1 MIDSRVDAAYQIE
14 SNRMNSDLPAPA
26 PSKLDVRVD
35 GDLLLVELQ
44 GEMNEAVLRLCQQR
58 MLELA
63 HETGLRRVLYDARA
77 MIAPEANLALM
88 QQELDDQL
96 GGMKLRRAIVVP
108 GTRIAYLARIA
119 FFEGENRVFY
129 DDIDAA
135 RAWLREGA

>member
-1 MIDSRVDAAYQIE
+1 MMTDPGAA
-14 SNRMNSDLPAPA
+14 L
-26 PSKLDVRVD
+26 PSKLDVRVS

-44 GEMNEAVLRLCQQR
+44 GAMNEAVLRECQQR
-58 MLELA
+58 VLELA

-77 MIAPEANLALM
+77 MIAPEADLALM
-88 QQELDDQL
+88 QQKLDDQL

>member
-1 MIDSRVDAAYQIE
+1 MIE
-14 SNRMNSDLPAPA
+14 SIRMMTDPGAA
-26 PSKLDVRVD
+26 RPSKLDVRVS

-44 GEMNEAVLRLCQQR
+44 GAMNEAVLRECQQR
-58 MLELA
+58 VLELA

-88 QQELDDQL
+88 QQKLDDQL

-108 GTRIAYLARIA
+108 GARLAYLARIA
-119 FFEGENRVFY
+119 FFEGEDRVFY

-135 RAWLREGA
+135 RAWLLEGA